1 MVNPKYQE
9 ILKLHVMLLDKSIPH
24 VIERDLDGWHISYP
38 WVGKERVLSAV
49 EFKGTHGAEQDLIEI
64 MGLLTPGEFLMD
76 SVKGYLTAENV
87 FNRIKEHYEEHK
99 DEYYIYERAIS
110 YDCWRGRV

>member
-1 MVNPKYQE
+1 MVNSKDQE
-9 ILKLHVMLLDKSIPH
+9 ILKLHAMLLDKSIPH

-49 EFKGTHGAEQDLIEI
+49 EFKGTYGAEQDLIEI

-76 SVKGYLTAENV
+76 SVKGYLSAENV
-87 FNRIKEHYEEHK
+87 FDRIKRHYEEHMEGEK
-99 DEYYIYERAIS
+99 S
-110 YDCWRGRV
+110 NG

>member
-1 MVNPKYQE
+1 MVKPKYQE
-9 ILKLHVMLLDKSIPH
+9 ILKLHVMLLDKDIPH
-24 VIERDLDGWHISYP
+24 DIRRDCDGWHIHYP
-38 WVGKERVLSAV
+38 CIGLERVLSAV

-76 SVKGYLTAENV
+76 SVKGYLTAEEV

-99 DEYYIYERAIS
+99 DEYHIYEKAT
-110 YDCWRGRV
+110 C